1 MTRTHFCHLLFCFLV
16 VIFSFNPHI
25 YSKVIEKLEKEAVRK
40 EDIDFQID

>member
-25 YSKVIEKLEKEAVRK
+25 YSKVIEKLAKEAFGK
-40 EDIDFQID
+40 GNIDL

>member
-1 MTRTHFCHLLFCFLV
+1 MTRRHFLPPLILFHSSDFLT
-16 VIFSFNPHI
+16 PHI